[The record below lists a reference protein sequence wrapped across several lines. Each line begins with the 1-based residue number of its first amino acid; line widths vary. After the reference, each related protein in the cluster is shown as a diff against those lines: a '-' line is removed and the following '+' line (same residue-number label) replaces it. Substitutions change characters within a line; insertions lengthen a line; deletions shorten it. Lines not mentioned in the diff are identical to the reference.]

1 MPRAVQYGVYGG
13 TEVLQVVEV
22 DIPEPAEG
30 QVLVRVKAAG
40 INPGEAKT
48 RAGRL
53 MPRTFPAGQGIDLA
67 GVVVRTGPGVK
78 GFADGD
84 DVVGFTWQHAS
95 QADYVVV
102 EAANLIAKPA
112 GLPWEVAGS
121 LFVVGTS
128 AYAAVRAVAPRQG
141 ETVVVSGAAG
151 GVGMLAVQLA
161 RRAGADV
168 IGIAG
173 PANHRWLSER
183 GVTPVAYG
191 EGVADRL
198 REVTDRVDAFIDT
211 YGDGYLDLAVA
222 LGVAPSRINTLV
234 DYSGAARLGA
244 KTEASR
250 VAATADVLAE
260 LAELAASGE
269 LDVPIAATYPLD
281 RVRAAYD
288 ELAGPHPRG
297 KIVLLT

>member
-1 MPRAVQYGVYGG
+1 MPRAVQYSRYGG

-22 DIPEPAEG
+22 GIPEPAEG
-30 QVLVRVKAAG
+30 EVLVRVKAAG

-48 RAGRL
+48 RAGTLQQRSL
-53 MPRTFPAGQGIDLA
+53 PSGQGIDLA
-67 GVVVRTGPGVK
+67 GVVVRTGPGVT
-78 GFADGD
+78 GLAAEDE
-84 DVVGFTWQHAS
+84 VMGFTWEHAS
-95 QADYVVV
+95 HADYVAV

-112 GLPWEVAGS
+112 GLSWEVAGS

-128 AYAAVRAVAPRQG
+128 AYAAVRAVAPQPG

-151 GVGMLAVQLA
+151 GVGSLAVQLA

-183 GVTPVAYG
+183 GVIPVAYG
-191 EGVADRL
+191 DGVAERL
-198 REVTDRVDAFIDT
+198 RQATDRVDAFIDT
-211 YGDGYLDLAVA
+211 HGDGYLELAVA
-222 LGVAPSRINTLV
+222 LGAAPARINTLV
-234 DYSGAARLGA
+234 DYSGAARIGA

-250 VAATADVLAE
+250 AAATGGILTE
-260 LAELAASGE
+260 LAQMAASGA

-281 RVRAAYD
+281 QVRAAYE